1 MGNNNTKNSENNNNE
16 TNSTQNIDNNIID
29 LNFNNVNLDNL
40 NFNSINCNID
50 QIVSMLSNV
59 KVTNEN
65 FLMKNDKDNV
75 VIKCV
80 KNNDDETGNTYKIT
94 WYTTNEEQIIDKSNI
109 SQYTIEV
116 SNVIN
121 NYNDKLIRN
130 YGTNIYNSGKGFIY
144 TRASSANDLTI
155 DDQKKQ
161 CLSYAERNKFQLHT
175 FGFHYDN
182 GVSARNGTNFKK
194 GEIGFWHHYLNRG
207 DILIVNS
214 IDRLSRSVQIGT
226 QFLNSLADRGIEIHF
241 VTENIV
247 WKQNMSPIIKSSI
260 LTQLVNAQMDS
271 DLKSQKAKN
280 RITRLKLEGHDFG
293 PCKYGYKKV
302 RVNNI
307 FKKIIDKKEQK
318 NITFIK
324 TRFLKHRS
332 SGYFNVK
339 QSLESIKDE
348 LINNKIYD
356 RKDKPFTTSRL
367 NYIIKKL

>member
-1 MGNNNTKNSENNNNE
+1 
-16 TNSTQNIDNNIID
+16 
-29 LNFNNVNLDNL
+29 
-40 NFNSINCNID
+40 
-50 QIVSMLSNV
+50 MLSNV

-161 CLSYAERNKFQLHT
+161 CLSYANRNKIQLHT

-226 QFLNSLADRGIEIHF
+226 QFLNSLAHRGIEIHF

-302 RVNNI
+302 RVDNI

-348 LINNKIYD
+348 LINNQIYD